1 MSGLHSSTSS
11 PESCPVCKARF
22 RGATVCSR
30 CGADLSKLM
39 LLAAHAH
46 ALRHSARQ
54 SLRQGDCPAA
64 LAFVRTAQQLHAT
77 AEGHLLLLVISAIDQ
92 EQ

>member
-1 MSGLHSSTSS
+1 
-11 PESCPVCKARF
+11 
-22 RGATVCSR
+22 
-30 CGADLSKLM
+30 M